1 MNFMNQSRALFWIL
15 AGSCLAAAA
24 LMLAPF
30 LSAILWA
37 TVLSILLWPFFE
49 RLRKKMSEGAASA
62 IVTIFAALVIVG
74 PFATIATLLGVQ
86 ALAIGHDIL
95 EIRPPGE
102 DKVTLTT
109 LAEYAQGAIGPVLK
123 NAGIDFNIKDWVEQ
137 NGRDAARGALGPAVR
152 AVGTLAVNIV
162 SMAIALFTMFFMLR
176 DGRRALEPA
185 CAIIPLP
192 REKTIA
198 ILERIRNTVQSVFI
212 GIVLVSCIQGAI
224 ATIAYAALGVP
235 GWFIWGV
242 VTVIL
247 CTIPLLGAPIVY
259 IPLAIRLFAEN
270 KLWQGAVLL
279 IIGFGVISQIDNIL
293 RPFFISKG
301 AQMHEMVVFFSLL
314 GGVLLFGPIGIM
326 AGPMLMATLIGLA
339 DVFREMRTQEEEPV
353 AAPAA

>member
-1 MNFMNQSRALFWIL
+1 MRPNGQSKALFWIL
-15 AGSCLAAAA
+15 AGSCLVATA
-24 LMLAPF
+24 LMLSPF

-37 TVLSILLWPFFE
+37 TVLSVLLWPLFD
-49 RLRKKMSEGAASA
+49 RLRRRVSEAAAAA
-62 IVTIFAALVIVG
+62 IVTLLAAVLIVG
-74 PFATIATLLGVQ
+74 PFATVATLLGIQ
-86 ALAIGHDIL
+86 ALAIGHDVL
-95 EIRPPGE
+95 EVRPPGE
-102 DKVTLTT
+102 DKVTITT
-109 LAEYAQGAIGPVLK
+109 LANYAEQSVGPFLK
-123 NAGIDFNIKDWVEQ
+123 NAGIDFSIKEWVEQ
-137 NGRDAARGALGPAVR
+137 NGREVARSALGPAVR
-152 AVGTLAVNIV
+152 AAGSLVVNIV

-185 CAIIPLP
+185 CAIVPLP
-192 REKTIA
+192 RERTVA

-212 GIVLVSCIQGAI
+212 GIVLVACIQGSI
-224 ATIAYAALGVP
+224 ATATYGALGVP
-235 GWFIWGV
+235 GWFLWGV
-242 VTVIL
+242 LTAVL

-279 IIGFGVISQIDNIL
+279 AVGFGVVSQIDNIL

-326 AGPMLMATLIGLA
+326 AGPMLMAALIGLA
-339 DVFREMRTQEEEPV
+339 DVFREMRAQEEAS